1 MFGSNFFYAGFLS
14 SHSSL
19 ECTFSFSFYEQNV
32 ERKGGKMYISVA
44 GTLNTLPSTNYY
56 SDDKEAHWRGLGREY
71 IKRLL
76 LLIPTYEKMLIVKKG
91 QVPVRVE
98 NQWNNTFSDH
108 VSAD

>member
-14 SHSSL
+14 GYSSL

-56 SDDKEAHWRGLGREY
+56 SDDKEAHWRGLGRED
-71 IKRLL
+71 IKKAF
-76 LLIPTYEKMLIVKKG
+76 IAYTHIW
-91 QVPVRVE
+91 E
-98 NQWNNTFSDH
+98 NVNC
-108 VSAD
+108 